1 MEIVPDS
8 KAAPRAGQFLLSEP
22 FLTDPWFGRKTV
34 FLCDHDADGTI
45 GLVLDNGTGRRLKDV
60 LPEAE
65 AWGLD
70 HEVYLGG
77 PIHDDSLFF
86 LHTLGDRVSDA
97 MPVLP
102 GLWLGGDFEGIRE
115 AFGQGQVAPG
125 SIRFFVGYSGWS
137 AGQLDAEVERSS
149 WYVHDAGLQEKLD
162 IVLNAEPG
170 DLWRRLLGQKGPEF
184 AKVTGLPVD
193 PSLN

>member
-8 KAAPRAGQFLLSEP
+8 KAAPQAGQFLLSEP
-22 FLTDPWFGRKTV
+22 FLTDPWFGRKAV

-65 AWGLD
+65 EWGID

-77 PIHDDSLFF
+77 PVHDDSLFF
-86 LHTLGDRVSDA
+86 LHTLGDRIPDA

-102 GLWLGGDFEGIRE
+102 GLWLGGDFDGIR
-115 AFGQGQVAPG
+115 AVFRQGGVPSG

-137 AGQLDAEVERSS
+137 AGQLESEVERSS
-149 WYVHDAGLQEKLD
+149 WYVYDAGLQDKLG
-162 IVLNAEPG
+162 IVLNPEPG
-170 DLWRRLLGQKGPEF
+170 DLWRRLLGQKGPGF
-184 AKVTGLPVD
+184 ARVTELPVD
-193 PSLN
+193 PNLN